1 MNKAQALHSF
11 WSSFKVGNKPVPA
24 YDESTVPVDAGFP
37 RITYEVV
44 EDSIGQEVV
53 MTASIWDRNMSWVR
67 SEEIAEDISVLV
79 GLGGFNIPCVGGS
92 LWIKRGTPFAQRMTD
107 TDDSIRR
114 IVINIEAEYIGG

>member
-24 YDESTVPVDAGFP
+24 YDESTVPSDAGFP

-79 GLGGFNIPCVGGS
+79 GMGGLNVSYTDGS
-92 LWIKRGTPFAQRMTD
+92 LWLKRGTPFAQRMSD